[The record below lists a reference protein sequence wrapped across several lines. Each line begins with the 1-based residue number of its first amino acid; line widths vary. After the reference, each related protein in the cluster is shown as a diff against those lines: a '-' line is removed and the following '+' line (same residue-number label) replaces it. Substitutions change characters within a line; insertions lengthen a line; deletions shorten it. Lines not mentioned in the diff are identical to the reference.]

1 MGIGM
6 DQHQHLGYLWVG
18 NGGVDFGLDW
28 LWVGGGGLWILVWI
42 GEVGLLW
49 FKAKVL
55 WVCYGLIRDFLF
67 LMKMLSLRA
76 IGEGFW

>member
-18 NGGVDFGLDW
+18 SGGVDFGLDW

-49 FKAKVL
+49 FKQRF
-55 WVCYGLIRDFLF
+55 C
-67 LMKMLSLRA
+67 
-76 IGEGFW
+76 GFAMV